1 MKNKNLNWQVKV
13 LDEANRIIQM
23 TGSTEDFDRVGDRML
38 MSGVMLD
45 NYLKNPVILANHNY
59 GDSEKPTC
67 IARSLDTR
75 VQGKQLAFKI
85 QFAETDNA
93 KDWFYLYA
101 NKYMNA
107 SSIGFNPIKYEPNDQ
122 GGYDY
127 TMWELL
133 ELSLVAVPC
142 NPNAIQ
148 NAYRGGHISK
158 SMYEFITQKGTIP
171 FKHFPLADEDT
182 TWDGPAQIKNADTNT
197 LKLICTWYDSDNA
210 DVKGSYKL
218 PHHLADGNHNTVWKG
233 VAAAMA
239 ALLGAQGGANIPDAD
254 KEAVYNHLSKH
265 YKEFGKEPPDF
276 HKSQKPKEVE
286 NMTDEEVKS
295 LIQDQFK
302 DVNKE
307 IEGLKGLKTENEKTI
322 EDLKNEIKS
331 LRETKGGAAIS
342 ASNHEK
348 LKGIHENMKSCQKS
362 MSDCVKAMK
371 DFIEGVKP
379 SDKPDD
385 GNPDDPEDK
394 GLEPTEAEQ
403 TMIQELAAKKVKE
416 LLGGIDNE

>member
-1 MKNKNLNWQVKV
+1 MKTKNLNWQVKV

-45 NYLKNPVILANHNY
+45 NYLKNPVILANHDY
-59 GDSEKPTC
+59 GSSEKPTC
-67 IARSLDTR
+67 IARSLETR
-75 VQGKQLAFKI
+75 VQGKQLIFKI

-101 NKYMNA
+101 NKFMNA

-148 NAYRGGHISK
+148 NAYRGGRISK
-158 SMYEFITQKGTIP
+158 NMYDFINQ
-171 FKHFPLADEDT
+171 D
-182 TWDGPAQIKNADTNT
+182 
-197 LKLICTWYDSDNA
+197 
-210 DVKGSYKL
+210 
-218 PHHLADGNHNTVWKG
+218 
-233 VAAAMA
+233 
-239 ALLGAQGGANIPDAD
+239 
-254 KEAVYNHLSKH
+254 
-265 YKEFGKEPPDF
+265 
-276 HKSQKPKEVE
+276 KPKEVE

-295 LIQDQFK
+295 LIQEQFK
-302 DVNKE
+302 DVNEK
-307 IEGLKGLKTENEKTI
+307 IKGLENLKTDNEKTI

-331 LRETKGGAAIS
+331 LSKGGAAIS
-342 ASNHEK
+342 SSNHEK

-362 MSDCVKAMK
+362 ITDCVKAMK

-385 GNPDDPEDK
+385 SNPDDPEGK
-394 GLEPTEAEQ
+394 SLEPTEAEQ
-403 TMIQELAAKKVKE
+403 KMIEELAAKKLE
-416 LLGGIDNE
+416 EILGGLNND

>member
-1 MKNKNLNWQVKV
+1 MKTKNLNWQVKV

-23 TGSTEDFDRVGDRML
+23 TGSTEDFDRVSDRML

-75 VQGKQLAFKI
+75 VQGKQLVFKI
-85 QFAETDNA
+85 QFAETGNA

-148 NAYRGGHISK
+148 NAYKGGHISK
-158 SMYEFITQKGTIP
+158 SMYDFINQ
-171 FKHFPLADEDT
+171 D
-182 TWDGPAQIKNADTNT
+182 
-197 LKLICTWYDSDNA
+197 
-210 DVKGSYKL
+210 
-218 PHHLADGNHNTVWKG
+218 
-233 VAAAMA
+233 
-239 ALLGAQGGANIPDAD
+239 
-254 KEAVYNHLSKH
+254 
-265 YKEFGKEPPDF
+265 
-276 HKSQKPKEVE
+276 KPKEVE
-286 NMTDEEVKS
+286 EMTDEEVKS

-307 IEGLKGLKTENEKTI
+307 IEELKGLKTDNEKTI

-331 LRETKGGAAIS
+331 LTEVKGGAAIS
-342 ASNHEK
+342 SSNHEK
-348 LKGIHENMKSCQKS
+348 LKGIHENMKSCSKS
-362 MSDCVKAMK
+362 MADCVKAMK

-379 SDKPDD
+379 SDKPSDSDQDD
-385 GNPDDPEDK
+385 TEGKD
-394 GLEPTEAEQ
+394 LEPTEAEQ
-403 TMIQELAAKKVKE
+403 KMIEELAAKKIKE
-416 LLGGIDNE
+416 ALGGVNND

>member
-1 MKNKNLNWQVKV
+1 MQSKNLNWQIKV

-45 NYLKNPVILANHNY
+45 NYLKNPVILANHDY
-59 GDSEKPTC
+59 GYNEKPTC
-67 IARSLDTR
+67 IGKALDVR
-75 VQGKQLAFKI
+75 VQGKQLIFKI

-101 NKYMNA
+101 NKFMNA

-158 SMYEFITQKGTIP
+158 SMYDFINQ
-171 FKHFPLADEDT
+171 
-182 TWDGPAQIKNADTNT
+182 
-197 LKLICTWYDSDNA
+197 DN
-210 DVKGSYKL
+210 
-218 PHHLADGNHNTVWKG
+218 
-233 VAAAMA
+233 
-239 ALLGAQGGANIPDAD
+239 
-254 KEAVYNHLSKH
+254 
-265 YKEFGKEPPDF
+265 
-276 HKSQKPKEVE
+276 PKEVE
-286 NMTDEEVKS
+286 NMTDEEVKN
-295 LIQDQFK
+295 LIQEQFK

-307 IEGLKGLKTENEKTI
+307 IEGLKSLKTDNEKTI

-331 LRETKGGAAIS
+331 LTETKGGAAIS
-342 ASNHEK
+342 SSNHEK

-362 MSDCVKAMK
+362 MTDCVKAMK
-371 DFIEGVKP
+371 EFLDGVKP
-379 SDKPDD
+379 ADNTDD
-385 GNPDDPEDK
+385 GNQEPEGKD
-394 GLEPTEAEQ
+394 LEPTEAEQ
-403 TMIQELAAKKVKE
+403 KMIEELAAKKIKE
-416 LLGGIDNE
+416 ALGGLNND